1 MSLSVICIRPLAVL
15 LLTSVVLFGQLS
27 GVNQNVSRNST
38 VQPDEA
44 TFSVSVNTTSETTLE
59 TLLGILQKAGISA
72 GDLVSQGINSSYS
85 YNQGPPL
92 ENYYNFGFTVAPS
105 RMQDIAGKLN
115 EIRQNLPDAVTQ
127 LQFSANLSASQKAV
141 NEARLRL
148 LPDLIAEARQ
158 RAEVLA
164 RLSGLNLGAIESI
177 SDFTNPYYG
186 YGPYSSQG
194 FVQTFSVSISFGL
207 R

>member
-1 MSLSVICIRPLAVL
+1 
-15 LLTSVVLFGQLS
+15 
-27 GVNQNVSRNST
+27 

-44 TFSVSVNTTSETTLE
+44 TFSVSVNTAFETTLE
-59 TLLGILQKAGISA
+59 TLLGVLQKAGISA
-72 GDLVSQGINSSYS
+72 GDLVSQGIDSSYS
-85 YNQGPPL
+85 YNQGSPL
-92 ENYYNFGFTVAPS
+92 ENYYTFGFTVAPS
-105 RMQDIAGKLN
+105 QMQDIAGKLN
-115 EIRQNLPDAVTQ
+115 EIRQNLPEGVTR
-127 LQFSANLSASQKAV
+127 LQFSANLSPSQKAV
-141 NEARLRL
+141 NDARLRV

-164 RLSGLNLGAIESI
+164 RLSGLNLGVIASI

-186 YGPYSSQG
+186 YGPYNSQG